1 MERKVRDA
9 EDRMEHFIIENERL
23 MKQTHSLLLDVEAER
38 KAKDLLEREIAMVL
52 AESREKA
59 QKAH

>member
-1 MERKVRDA
+1 MMEKNVRDA

-38 KAKDLLEREIAMVL
+38 KVKDLLEREISMVL
-52 AESREKA
+52 AESR
-59 QKAH
+59 